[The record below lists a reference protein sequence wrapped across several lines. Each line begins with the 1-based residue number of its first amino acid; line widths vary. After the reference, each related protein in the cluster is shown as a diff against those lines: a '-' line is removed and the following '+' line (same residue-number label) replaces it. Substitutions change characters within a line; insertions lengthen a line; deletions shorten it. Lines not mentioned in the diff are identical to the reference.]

1 VADFGRTLTAAS
13 GGLGRLAQ
21 AIGGGGGAGGSY
33 ERARQDEMLLQ
44 SRLAQALSTIDANR
58 AKAAQ
63 DEQETRTMSGRGDVG
78 DELMAAEAGTTLP
91 VLKAWRNQVRGTPQ
105 GSATGYPEIDEA
117 IGIKADAPVDSKIA
131 MELAKRAPRYAV
143 YRTNTKDMKPDDLA
157 QARKLDREGDL
168 SDGIIAGTADRN
180 RVGGA
185 QAAVKGDA
193 LFSSDST
200 GSVLD
205 KYTGSLDTSNPMA
218 GSTIRLR
225 TEQAGQAKAGAA
237 ENYAQAD
244 NARASATKTREETG
258 RARGGDIKEVIRP
271 DGAVWLVNKTTGQAR
286 PVVDSDGNAV
296 TTTPKGGGKGGAG
309 GGKPLTEGQAKA
321 NLFGNRMQES
331 DKVLREME
339 DEGVYRPGNIKA
351 MAEGVAGAVPIIGDS
366 LREGAS
372 AATNWTQSPAQQ
384 KIDQARRDFINAVLR
399 RESGA
404 TIQPHEFENA
414 DKQYFPQLGDSKEVR
429 EQKRRNRERVTQLML
444 QEVPENHRQAAGQ
457 QPRGGAEG
465 SWDAPK
471 RPAGRNVKVDF

>member
-168 SDGIIAGTADRN
+168 SDGIIAGTMDRN

-237 ENYAQAD
+237 ENYAQAGAA
-244 NARASATKTREETG
+244 NALTDQRRQVTAA
-258 RARGGDIKEVIRP
+258 GG
-271 DGAVWLVNKTTGQAR
+271 
-286 PVVDSDGNAV
+286 
-296 TTTPKGGGKGGAG
+296 GGGKAPAHYRYVKDADGELRLEPIPGGKADPSNQRGKPLPPAASKGYLENIQNLDRAQKALDLIDGKNIGAANGDTAATGLKGYLPNQLLNRIDPAGVDTRAAIADLGSLVIHDRSGAAVTAAEFPRLAPFIPTEKDEPETAKKKLKLFVQNYKAVVDDATDFYSQSGYNVPTLQRRRAQAAPAGKPGAAAPAAG
-309 GGKPLTEGQAKA
+309 GGFT
-321 NLFGNRMQES
+321 
-331 DKVLREME
+331 
-339 DEGVYRPGNIKA
+339 Y
-351 MAEGVAGAVPIIGDS
+351 
-366 LREGAS
+366 
-372 AATNWTQSPAQQ
+372 
-384 KIDQARRDFINAVLR
+384 
-399 RESGA
+399 
-404 TIQPHEFENA
+404 
-414 DKQYFPQLGDSKEVR
+414 LGKE
-429 EQKRRNRERVTQLML
+429 
-444 QEVPENHRQAAGQ
+444 
-457 QPRGGAEG
+457 
-465 SWDAPK
+465 
-471 RPAGRNVKVDF
+471 